1 VPVPGLRSLLVTMD
15 QAVEPLGVVLG
26 AGVFQIWRPTTC
38 AQVAFQRSG
47 EPLVYT
53 SYENAVHD
61 AWATAVG
68 RLEEEARA
76 IGAHGVLGTYVSQR
90 WLAEGWNLEV
100 ELRGTAVRLEGEPP
114 LARPFLSTLSMESF
128 LKLLIGG
135 WVPCGIAWAV
145 SAVHVHGYDASPM
158 LMGSALSNVEMPVPT
173 AAVLL
178 TRERLEA
185 QTRASLAA
193 CRAEGGVGM
202 AVTMERRSQACGG
215 GNGVLIDGLM
225 LGTGVVRYRP
235 SLSSASVARNLRTE
249 GRKQ

>member
-1 VPVPGLRSLLVTMD
+1 VSVSGLRSLLVTMD
-15 QAVEPLGVVLG
+15 QAVTPLGVVLG
-26 AGVFQIWRPTTC
+26 AGIFQIWRPTSCQTVMTR
-38 AQVAFQRSG
+38 AG

-68 RLEEEARA
+68 RLEDEASA
-76 IGAHGVLGTYVSQR
+76 LGAHGVLGTYVSQR
-90 WLAEGWNLEV
+90 WLTEGWNLEV
-100 ELRGTAVRLEGEPP
+100 ELRGTAVRFEGEPP
-114 LARPFLSTLSMESF
+114 LGRPFLSTLSMDSF

-158 LMGSALSNVEMPVPT
+158 LTGSPLSNMEMPVPT

-185 QTRASLAA
+185 QARATLAA
-193 CRAEGGVGM
+193 CGAEGGVGM
-202 AVTMERRSQACGG
+202 TVQMERRTQACGG

-225 LGTGVVRYRP
+225 LGTGVVRYRSSLASP
-235 SLSSASVARNLRTE
+235 SLARDLRKG
-249 GRKQ
+249 GRPR

>member
-1 VPVPGLRSLLVTMD
+1 MTVPGLRSLLVTMD
-15 QAVEPLGVVLG
+15 QGVTPLGVVLG
-26 AGVFQIWRPTTC
+26 AGIFQIWRPTTC
-38 AQVAFQRSG
+38 AQIVARAG

-68 RLEEEARA
+68 RLEDEARS

-114 LARPFLSTLSMESF
+114 LQRPFLSTLAMDSF

-158 LMGSALSNVEMPVPT
+158 LTGAPLSNMEMAVPT

-178 TRERLEA
+178 TRERLETQA
-185 QTRASLAA
+185 RATLAA
-193 CRAEGGVGM
+193 CGAQGGVDM
-202 AVTMERRSQACGG
+202 SVTMERRGQACGG

-235 SLSSASVARNLRTE
+235 SLSSASLARDLRKE
-249 GRKQ
+249 GRKQP

>member
-1 VPVPGLRSLLVTMD
+1 VTVPGLRSLLVTMD
-15 QAVEPLGVVLG
+15 QGVTPLGVVLG
-26 AGVFQIWRPTTC
+26 AGIFQIWRPTTC
-38 AQVAFQRSG
+38 AQVVARAG

-53 SYENAVHD
+53 SYESAVHD

-68 RLEEEARA
+68 RLEDEARA

-114 LARPFLSTLSMESF
+114 LGRPFLSTLAMDDF

-158 LMGSALSNVEMPVPT
+158 M
-173 AAVLL
+173 

-185 QTRASLAA
+185 QARATLAA
-193 CRAEGGVGM
+193 CGAQGGVDM
-202 AVTMERRSQACGG
+202 SVTMERRSQTCGG

-235 SLSSASVARNLRTE
+235 SLSSASLARDLRKE
-249 GRKQ
+249 GRKQR